1 MKDQFY
7 YFCLVFRFFYPLTT
21 PDTVTHEVTH
31 AFTEYNSNLE
41 YNSQS
46 GAINEA
52 YSDIAGEL
60 LNE

>member
-1 MKDQFY
+1 M
-7 YFCLVFRFFYPLTT
+7 FRFFYPLTT

-41 YNSQS
+41 YSKQS